1 MKKHLANWPW
11 DRFLLIRSLSR
22 GSGSHF
28 SLKTSYVSI
37 FFFSCCRRKI
47 SISHLSIP
55 MAWELAGSEEDHL
68 NEVELRATHHHL
80 SLRGQTTIRSSVLGQ
95 LELLAPMHMS
105 GNHD

>member
-68 NEVELRATHHHL
+68 NEVELSKGHPRSFHNFFVNVP
-80 SLRGQTTIRSSVLGQ
+80 QTCRKNVASIL
-95 LELLAPMHMS
+95 
-105 GNHD
+105 N